1 LKPILL
7 PTLRY
12 PRAWF
17 CAGLLMAGIITFY
30 CLLPSDKV
38 PQLGIWDK
46 AEHAVAFGLLAFWF
60 ASVVA
65 RWDYIFMLLA
75 LVALGGGIEIAQG
88 LMKMGREADIH
99 DFFSDC
105 VGIGIGLAVAL
116 TPLGHWPSWLE
127 RLLSPRR
134 A

>member
-1 LKPILL
+1 MKPILL

-17 CAGLLMAGIITFY
+17 CIGLLMAIIITFY
-30 CLLPSDKV
+30 CLIPAERV
-38 PQLGIWDK
+38 PQLGVSDK
-46 AEHAVAFGLLAFWF
+46 LEHAVAFGLLAFWF

-65 RWDYIFMLLA
+65 RWDYVFMLLA

-88 LMKMGREADIH
+88 LMKMGREADIR
-99 DFFSDC
+99 DFFADC
-105 VGIGIGLAVAL
+105 VGVGLGLAIAM
-116 TPLGHWPSWLE
+116 TPLGRWPAWLE
-127 RLLSPRR
+127 RLLGPRK